1 MMTEFLPTVLT
12 AGSIRRRFLKRESTM
27 TDMPSTF
34 DRWVRPK
41 SIFSSF
47 FMRKSTMPDF
57 FTRHSIVG
65 SVHGIILDG
74 VSS

>member
-1 MMTEFLPTVLT
+1 
-12 AGSIRRRFLKRESTM
+12 
-27 TDMPSTF
+27 
-34 DRWVRPK
+34 
-41 SIFSSF
+41 
-47 FMRKSTMPDF
+47 MRKSTMPDF